1 MSARIETAIRKLD
14 EIQGRIDAELD
25 VIEAKLQ
32 EQQLL
37 MNKIVDNLKVYV
49 EAIEASRKEPK

>member
-14 EIQGRIDAELD
+14 EIQERIDAELD
-25 VIEAKLQ
+25 TIEAKLQ

>member
-25 VIEAKLQ
+25 AIEAKLQ

>member
-14 EIQGRIDAELD
+14 EIQERIDAELD
-25 VIEAKLQ
+25 TIEAKLQ

-49 EAIEASRKEPK
+49 EAIEASRKEPI